1 MNIEDIKKKKM
12 QEMNDARL
20 GSINK
25 QIDDQQALLSQMQ
38 KQIEMLESISKQYLS
53 KEAISRYGAV
63 KMAHPETAFKAI
75 AFIAQA
81 IQLGH
86 IKEKIDD
93 NSFKIILQEV
103 KAGKTNFKI
112 KK

>member
-1 MNIEDIKKKKM
+1 MNLEDIKKKKM
-12 QEMNDARL
+12 KEMTDARL
-20 GSINK
+20 GSINN
-25 QIDDQQALLSQMQ
+25 QIDDQQALLIQMQ
-38 KQIEMLESISKQYLS
+38 KQVEMLESISKQYLS

-63 KMAHPETAFKAI
+63 KMAHPETAFKAL

-86 IKEKIDD
+86 IKEKINDD
-93 NSFKIILQEV
+93 YFKVILREV
-103 KAGKTNFKI
+103 KEGKTNFKI